1 MLEPIFTQLQGLLY
15 QSALEDL
22 RILLNGLSSSSYP
35 GGPSL
40 KAHPSAF
47 DEMILAAAQRYDLEP
62 SLLKS
67 VVQAESNFSP
77 TAVSHAGAKG
87 LMQLMDATARQLG
100 VVNSF
105 DPEENIDGG
114 AQFLRQLLDRYNGN
128 EALALAAYN
137 AGPGAVDRWGG
148 IPPYLETQTYV
159 PRVLDLRNQYR
170 SWSA

>member
-22 RILLNGLSSSSYP
+22 RTLLSGLSDSSYP
-35 GGPSL
+35 AGPSL
-40 KAHPSAF
+40 KARSSAF
-47 DEMILAAAQRYDLEP
+47 DEMILAAAQRHDLEP
-62 SLLKS
+62 GLLKA

-77 TAVSHAGAKG
+77 TAISHAGAKG
-87 LMQLMDATARQLG
+87 LMQLMDATAQQLG